1 LVFHSYLNMLKIFNY
16 FRQTVLLTNKKRF
29 MSFTGEENHDIDL
42 ATASKWTKNYRQANP
57 EDLKAHFF
65 GKAAIQAILNQDNC
79 VGIRMYYALDDLGVK
94 HLVLVGANA
103 SENDLYNG
111 LLAERSKP
119 CPTICDKS
127 GSPLNS

>member
-1 LVFHSYLNMLKIFNY
+1 
-16 FRQTVLLTNKKRF
+16 

-42 ATASKWTKNYRQANP
+42 ATASKWTKNYREANP
-57 EDLKAHFF
+57 GELKAHFF
-65 GKAAIQAILNQDNC
+65 GKSAFQAILNQPNC
-79 VGIRMYYALDDLGVK
+79 VGIRIYYALDDQGTK

-103 SENDLYNG
+103 SENDMYDG
-111 LLAERSKP
+111 RLAERATP